1 MSRRLRFCVSM
12 INESGKLKK
21 LWQKTG
27 SCAILIVGQL
37 IMSIQEA
44 IDFLVYSRKA
54 SK

>member
-12 INESGKLKK
+12 INESGELKK

-27 SCAILIVGQL
+27 RCAILSVGQL
-37 IMSIQEA
+37 IMCIQEDS
-44 IDFLVYSRKA
+44 DFVFYSRKA